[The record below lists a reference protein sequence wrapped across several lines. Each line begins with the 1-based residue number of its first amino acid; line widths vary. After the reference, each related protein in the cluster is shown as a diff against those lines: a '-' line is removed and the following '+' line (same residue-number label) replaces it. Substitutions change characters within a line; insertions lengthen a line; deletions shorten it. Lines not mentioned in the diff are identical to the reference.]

1 MSIYL
6 EFPSIQDYP
15 EYCPMEK
22 VIAYLSCWGLNAME
36 SATLASE
43 DDGVTEKKL
52 TSIAEWV

>member
-36 SATLASE
+36 PVTLESEEAKATEA
-43 DDGVTEKKL
+43 KN
-52 TSIAEWV
+52 